1 MDSYKLKSPIVLII
15 FKRPD
20 TTERVFEAI
29 RQARPTKLFVIAD
42 GPRADRPGE
51 AEKCAAARAVIDR
64 GHFILDLGE
73 EFRWFQPSKTK
84 IADAWNGAFSWIH
97 KMSKFRMKQ
106 P

>member
-64 GHFILDLGE
+64 VDWDCEVIKNYSEINLGCGKRVASGLDWVFEQVE
-73 EFRWFQPSKTK
+73 EA
-84 IADAWNGAFSWIH
+84 I
-97 KMSKFRMKQ
+97 ML
-106 P
+106 

>member
-1 MDSYKLKSPIVLII
+1 MDSHTLKSPIVLII
-15 FKRPD
+15 FNRPD

-64 GHFILDLGE
+64 VDWDCEVIKNYSEINLGCGKRVASGLDWVFEQVE
-73 EFRWFQPSKTK
+73 EA
-84 IADAWNGAFSWIH
+84 I
-97 KMSKFRMKQ
+97 ML
-106 P
+106 

>member
-15 FKRPD
+15 FNRPD

-64 GHFILDLGE
+64 VDWDCEVIKNYSEINLGCGKRVASGLDWVFEQVE
-73 EFRWFQPSKTK
+73 EA
-84 IADAWNGAFSWIH
+84 I
-97 KMSKFRMKQ
+97 ML
-106 P
+106 